1 MRRLCVDEA
10 RPGKNGGASAPD
22 SRQHPRQPRT
32 PVGHATFLAMITIL
46 LASVYTPI
54 AGPVHQPAF
63 ALGRPGAGIEGGA
76 ATMRRLLI
84 PSAWCEQ
91 AQSPR
96 QQPPRSSTA
105 TPDLRSLASVAL
117 ALKPCSSAHP
127 AHTPDTKSLHF
138 AAPRGYVLQTSR
150 NALGAL
156 PQAGFRRGPGRLQ
169 RAGQGV
175 SSAWGGSSGPRQG
188 SREDPRPPF
197 LVACAHQSPV

>member
-91 AQSPR
+91 AQSPSSPR
-96 QQPPRSSTA
+96 LRAADEPQRAWRPPPGWLPSGPWA
-105 TPDLRSLASVAL
+105 
-117 ALKPCSSAHP
+117 SSAGGSGGVVSVGRKFR
-127 AHTPDTKSLHF
+127 AKTRRGCACGGEGLGCTF
-138 AAPRGYVLQTSR
+138 APIRLCLRAPRTLQD
-150 NALGAL
+150 GW
-156 PQAGFRRGPGRLQ
+156 AG
-169 RAGQGV
+169 
-175 SSAWGGSSGPRQG
+175 GG
-188 SREDPRPPF
+188 
-197 LVACAHQSPV
+197 